1 MIVTLFLCRE
11 FNRHRFLLN
20 GTAMKEQRKT
30 KRIEAPGLP
39 AIVGE
44 RKTTGGIIQDLN
56 ALGARMLTEVSLR
69 MGESVKITVELPE
82 RRGPF
87 RSLAQVAWHEPS
99 EDPRYPH
106 HVGLKF
112 INIDKKELA
121 KLEAYAAEHEE
132 VPAEI
137 STRKRSWTSDLAG
150 DSAGG
155 TTATILALPEAMAYG
170 TIVFAPLGPDYVP
183 VGVVAGLMALC
194 FSNLGAAGCGGVRI
208 MNNGPYSLTSL
219 MLASAMTIIASKVSD
234 GNAAIVIGLLLM
246 IVFLS
251 GLFQVVF
258 GVLKVGEMVKY
269 IPYPVTSGLL
279 NGTAILIFLGQ
290 IRPML
295 GLARDNM
302 LTDFNSMQPLTFVV
316 GLVTIAAIFLGPKL
330 TKKIPPPFLG
340 IAAGT
345 LIYYILELSGFKD
358 SLGAKIGAI
367 PFAIPTPRYAIDFSR
382 LFFSEHFLM
391 IVKELTPL
399 ALSIA
404 VVASLQSLIASVSAD
419 NILRERSNT
428 NRELIG
434 QGVGNIASS
443 LFGGILCAGSQSRA
457 MANYSYGGRTA
468 NSRIAAG
475 VFALAVLLFIS
486 PLVAKLPKVVLAGT
500 LVVLALRGFD
510 AWSFNLVNS
519 LFSRQARIKQVLS
532 DLSVVVIVAAIL
544 AVIGVFEAVGAGIFI
559 SVLFFVLRMGKDV
572 IRRQYDATRIR
583 SNVQRPYEEITYLE
597 EYGDRIRVFE
607 LEGALFFG
615 TADRLAM
622 AIDEAIET
630 KVDYIVVDLLHV
642 SDIDSTGANI
652 ISRIG
657 DRCRDKS
664 KHLLLSSIGLTR
676 SSDALVTEL
685 SICEGVDDESY
696 FNTIDDALGW
706 AEDRLLDERFGKDRY
721 DKEIP
726 LDKVDLL
733 KEFSEAELDVFTLYL
748 GKSVHD
754 PGKVIFKQGV
764 PGDRVFFLVQ
774 GKVQII
780 VDLPEGQ
787 GKQKIAT
794 LCPGTIFG
802 EMSIVDRG
810 PRSANVVA
818 ETRATCYH
826 LRYSETLRLNK
837 EQPELN
843 HKLMIGFAREISKRV
858 RIANRIATELR
869 S

>member
-1 MIVTLFLCRE
+1 
-11 FNRHRFLLN
+11 
-20 GTAMKEQRKT
+20 MKEQRKAE
-30 KRIEAPGLP
+30 RIEAPALS
-39 AIVGE
+39 AIIGE
-44 RKTTGGIIQDLN
+44 RKTTGGIIHDLN
-56 ALGARMLTEVSLR
+56 TLGARMVTEVSLR
-69 MGESVKITVELPE
+69 KGETAKITVDLPE
-82 RRGPF
+82 KRGSF
-87 RSLAQVAWHEPS
+87 RAEAQVIWHEPS

-106 HVGLKF
+106 HVGMKF
-112 INIDKKELA
+112 KNIDKNELA
-121 KLEAYAAEHEE
+121 KLEAYIAAHDE
-132 VPAEI
+132 VPEET
-137 STRKRSWTSDLAG
+137 STPKHSWTSNLGG
-150 DSAGG
+150 DAAGG

-170 TIVFAPLGPDYVP
+170 TIVFAPLGPEYVS
-183 VGVVAGLMALC
+183 VGVVAGLIALC

-219 MLASAMTIIASKVSD
+219 MLASAMTIIAGKVSD
-234 GNAAIVIGLLLM
+234 GNPAIVIGLLMM
-246 IVFLS
+246 IVFMS

-258 GVLKVGEMVKY
+258 GILKVGEMVKY

-295 GLARDNM
+295 GLARDNL
-302 LTDFNSMQPLTFVV
+302 LTDFNSMQPLTLVV
-316 GLVTIAAIFLGPKL
+316 GLVTIAVIFLGPKL

-345 LIYYILELSGFKD
+345 LVYYILELSGFKGG
-358 SLGAKIGAI
+358 LGAKIGAI
-367 PFAIPTPRYAIDFSR
+367 PFAIPIPRYAIDFSR

-391 IVKELTPL
+391 IVKELSPL

-434 QGVGNIASS
+434 QGIGNITSS
-443 LFGGILCAGSQSRA
+443 VFGGILCAGSQSRA

-468 NSRIAAG
+468 SSRIAAG

-510 AWSFNLVNS
+510 AWSLNLLNS
-519 LFSRQARIKQVLS
+519 LFSRQTKKKQVLS
-532 DLSVVVIVAAIL
+532 DLSVVVAVAAIL

-583 SNVQRPYEEITYLE
+583 SNVQRPYEEIAYLE
-597 EYGDRIRVFE
+597 KYGDRIRVFE

-622 AIDEAIET
+622 AIDEVIET
-630 KVDYIVVDLLHV
+630 RVEYVVVDLLHV

-652 ISRIG
+652 LSRIG
-657 DRCRDKS
+657 DRCRDKG
-664 KHLLLSSIGLTR
+664 KHLLLSSITLTKGR
-676 SSDALVTEL
+676 DALMTEL
-685 SICEGVDDESY
+685 SILDVDDDESY
-696 FNTIDDALGW
+696 FYTIDDALGW
-706 AEDRLLDERFGKDRY
+706 AEDRLLDEYFGKDRY
-721 DKEIP
+721 DEVIP
-726 LDKVDLL
+726 LSKIDVLE
-733 KEFSEAELDVFTLYL
+733 EFSEAERNVLMQYL
-748 GKSVHD
+748 GKAEHE
-754 PGKVIFKQGV
+754 PEKIIFRQGG

-774 GKVQII
+774 GKVQIV

-787 GKQKIAT
+787 AKQKIAT
-794 LCPGTIFG
+794 LCPGTVFG
-802 EMSIVDRG
+802 EMSIIDHG
-810 PRSANVVA
+810 PRSASVIA
-818 ETRATCYH
+818 ETHATCFH
-826 LRYSETLRLNK
+826 LRYSESLRLNK
-837 EQPELN
+837 EQPELDR
-843 HKLMIGFAREISKRV
+843 KLMIGFARELSKRV
-858 RIANRIATELR
+858 RIANRISTELR
-869 S
+869 A